1 MKIKMQINNSKISN
15 FFWGLKAIA
24 KKEIIH
30 ILNDRLTLSLTL
42 LIPGIQLTIYGYAID
57 MDVKHIRSAVL
68 DFDKTNYSKLITEKL
83 QHSQYF
89 NIKYYPDNEEELI
102 NDIVEGKAKAGF
114 IIPKN
119 FQANVLFNK
128 PTQIQILVD
137 GSDSTIAQQASNT
150 SSLIVQNFNQMIFE
164 DSFGIETKIIE
175 PRTRVLFNPDL
186 KSANF
191 MIPGL
196 LGVLMQII
204 TSFLTALA
212 IVKEK
217 EKGTLE
223 QLMVTPIGQ
232 GGLLIG
238 KLIPYAVIGFIQFVM
253 VTMVMVLLFKV
264 PIHGS
269 FFLLLI
275 LSAFFLFTSL
285 SIGLLISTLA
295 ENHSQVSQL
304 LQLLIVPS
312 ILLSGFIFPREN
324 MPFIMNMLGYFIPL
338 TYFLEILRGIILR
351 GAGFTS
357 LLHDVI
363 PLLLYGIVIIY
374 FAINRFKKQIA

>member
-1 MKIKMQINNSKISN
+1 MNSNKRLLFQGN

-30 ILNDRLTLSLTL
+30 IFNDRLTLSLSL
-42 LIPGIQLTIYGYAID
+42 LIPAIQLMIYGYAID
-57 MDVKHIRSAVL
+57 MDIKHIRSAVL
-68 DFDKTNYSKLITEKL
+68 DFDRTNYSKLIAEKL
-83 QHSQYF
+83 QNSKYF
-89 NIKYYPDNEEELI
+89 DIKYYPSNENELI
-102 NDIVEGKAKAGF
+102 DKIVDGKVKAGF
-114 IIPKN
+114 VIPAD
-119 FQANVLFNK
+119 FQANVLLNN

-137 GSDSTIAQQASNT
+137 GSDSTVAQQASNT
-150 SSLIVQNFNQMIFE
+150 AALIIQNFGSMILE
-164 DSFGIETKIIE
+164 ESIGLNTKLID

-196 LGVLMQII
+196 LGVILQII
-204 TSFLTALA
+204 TTFLTALA

-238 KLIPYAVIGFIQFVM
+238 KLIPYAFIGIMQFTL
-253 VTMVMVLLFKV
+253 VTLIMVLLFKV

-269 FFLLLI
+269 IILLFLL
-275 LSAFFLFTSL
+275 SMVFLFTSL
-285 SIGLLISTLA
+285 SLGLLISTAA
-295 ENHSQVSQL
+295 ENHSQAIQL
-304 LQLLIVPS
+304 LQLVIIPS

-324 MPFIMNMLGYFIPL
+324 MPLIMNMIGYFIPL

-351 GAGFTS
+351 GATFGS
-357 LLHDVI
+357 LLHSLI
-363 PLLLYGIVIIY
+363 PLVLYGLVIMWL
-374 FAINRFKKQIA
+374 AINRFKKQIA

>member
-1 MKIKMQINNSKISN
+1 MLLNIFKNNS
-15 FFWGLKAIA
+15 FFWGFKAIA
-24 KKEIIH
+24 FKEIIH

-42 LIPGIQLTIYGYAID
+42 LVPALQLIIYGYAID

-68 DFDKTNYSKLITEKL
+68 DFDKTNYSKLIIEKL
-83 QHSQYF
+83 ENSQYF
-89 NIKYYPDNEEELI
+89 NVKFYPDNEEELI
-102 NDIVEGKAKAGF
+102 NNIVGGKIKAGF
-114 IIPKN
+114 VIPKN
-119 FQANVLFNK
+119 FQANVLNNK
-128 PTQIQILVD
+128 PVQIQILVD
-137 GSDSTIAQQASNT
+137 GSDSTVAQQASNT
-150 SSLIVQNFNQMIFE
+150 SSLIIQNFGLMILE
-164 DSFGIETKIIE
+164 NTTLIDTKLIE

-196 LGVLMQII
+196 LGIIMQII
-204 TSFLTALA
+204 TTFLTALA

-238 KLIPYAVIGFIQFVM
+238 KLIPYGAIGFAQFCIVSFVM
-253 VTMVMVLLFKV
+253 VFLFKV
-264 PIHGS
+264 PIHGN

-275 LSAFFLFTSL
+275 LSMFFLFTSL
-285 SIGLLISTLA
+285 SLGLLISTAA
-295 ENHSQVSQL
+295 ENHAQVSQL
-304 LQLLIVPS
+304 LQLVIIPS

-324 MPFIMNMLGYFIPL
+324 MPPIMNIIGYFIPL

-351 GAGFTS
+351 GTGFIS
-357 LLHDVI
+357 LFHNVI
-363 PLLLYGIVIIY
+363 PLLLYGIMILW
-374 FAINRFKKQIA
+374 FAIMRFKKQIA